1 MIENRL
7 PRAPEAAVQKGHN
20 SLGKMPTWNLDDLYP
35 GNESNALK
43 LDLAKAIA
51 EAAAFEKDYQG
62 KLGDLAQSGGLLAA
76 VSRYEALSDLTGKL
90 GSYAF
95 LQYVRNTQDADKVKF
110 LGDTSQALTDLST
123 RLIFFGLELNQ
134 IDETVL
140 EAAFTKDPALAR
152 YRPWFA
158 ELRKAKP
165 YQLDQKT
172 EALFHEKSVT
182 GASAWNR
189 LFDET
194 MAALEFEAD
203 GEKLNL
209 EGILNLLQ
217 DRDETKREAAFHG
230 VSKTLHDNARLFTHI
245 TNVLAKD
252 KEISDRWHG
261 FEDIADSRHLENSVE
276 REVVDALQSAVRAA
290 YPRLSHKYYA
300 MKARWFGKDQL
311 NAWDRNAPLPTADER
326 IYDWNAAKDTVL
338 EAYGRF
344 SPKLVEIATPFFEK
358 GWIDAPTK
366 PGKSPGAFAHP
377 TVPSAHPYLMLN
389 YLGKPRDVMTLAHEL
404 GHGVHQ
410 VLAGKQGALLAPTPL
425 TLAETASV
433 FGEMLTF
440 RSLLDKTTDKAQ
452 RFAMLASKVEDMLN
466 TVVRQIA
473 FYTFER
479 EVHTAR
485 RQGELTTEDLNRI
498 WLEVSTESLGPAIKL
513 NEGYDI
519 FWSYIPHFIH
529 SPFYVYAYAFG
540 DCLVNSLYA
549 QYEKAQSG
557 FAERYLELLAAGGS
571 KHHSELLAPFG
582 LDARDPDFWS
592 LGLSMIERLIG
603 ELEASQPA

>member
-1 MIENRL
+1 MDFRNFS
-7 PRAPEAAVQKGHN
+7 RAPEAASQKGHN
-20 SLGKMPTWNLDDLYP
+20 QLGELPTWNLADLYP
-35 GNESNALK
+35 ANDSPQLKADLKAAQDEATAFEADYKGK
-43 LDLAKAIA
+43 LDALAKSGRLI
-51 EAAAFEKDYQG
+51 EAVK
-62 KLGDLAQSGGLLAA
+62 
-76 VSRYEALSDLTGKL
+76 RYEALSDLTGKL

-95 LQYVRNTQDADKVKF
+95 LQYVRNTQEPDKVKF
-110 LGDTSQALTDLST
+110 LGDLSQALTDLST
-123 RLIFFGLELNQ
+123 GLIFFGLELNR
-134 IDETVL
+134 IEESTF
-140 EAAFTKDPALAR
+140 EAAFAQDPGLAR
-152 YRPWFA
+152 YRPWFT

-165 YQLDQKT
+165 YQLDDRI

-194 MAALEFEAD
+194 MAGLKFVVE
-203 GEKLNL
+203 GEELNL
-209 EGILNLLQ
+209 ESTLTLLS
-217 DRDETKREAAFHG
+217 DKDEVKREAAFG
-230 VSKTLHDNARLFTHI
+230 GFSKTLHSNARLFTHI

-261 FEDIADSRHLENSVE
+261 FQDIADSRHLENSVE
-276 REVVDALQSAVRAA
+276 REVVDALQSAVREA

-300 MKARWFGKDQL
+300 MKAKWFGKEQL
-311 NAWDRNAPLPTADER
+311 NAWDRNAPLPTSDDR
-326 IYDWNAAKDTVL
+326 VYDWQTARDTVL

-344 SPKLVEIATPFFEK
+344 SPQLVELAEPFFK
-358 GWIDAPTK
+358 RGWIDAPTK
-366 PGKSPGAFAHP
+366 DGKSPGAFAHP
-377 TVPSAHPYLMLN
+377 TVPSSHPYLMLN
-389 YLGKPRDVMTLAHEL
+389 YLGKARDVMTLAHEL

-410 VLAGKQGALLAPTPL
+410 VLAGGQGALMAPTPL

-440 RSLLDKTTDKAQ
+440 RSMLDKTTDPRQ
-452 RFAMLASKVEDMLN
+452 RFAMLSSKVEDMLN

-485 RQGELTTEDLNRI
+485 KQGELTTPDLNRI
-498 WLEVSTESLGPAIKL
+498 WLDVSKESLGPAIKL

-519 FWSYIPHFIH
+519 FWAYIPHFIH

-549 QYEKAQSG
+549 QYERANEG
-557 FAERYLELLAAGGS
+557 FAERYLELLKAGGS

-582 LDARDPDFWS
+582 LDARDPQFWS

-603 ELEASQPA
+603 ELEATSPN